1 MEKQDKLEYCIKCQN
16 KITENYCSICG
27 SPKELK
33 RIDKNYIFSEIGSVL
48 NFDKG
53 ILYTTKEL
61 LIRPGVTIR
70 KFILEDRNR
79 LVKPIIFIIVSSLIY
94 TFLREFLNF
103 EDDYLY
109 VDNSD
114 TSTSTN
120 IFKWIQNNYGYG
132 NLLMGI
138 FIALWTKILFKK
150 YEYNFYEI
158 LILLCFVMGIGML
171 FLAFFGIIEGLTK
184 LKVLQFGSMV
194 FVIYAT
200 WGIGQ
205 FFDRKKWINYL
216 KAILAYLLGFM
227 TFTVIIFLFGKLIDI
242 TT

>member
-27 SPKELK
+27 NPKELK

>member
-109 VDNSD
+109 VDKSD

-132 NLLMGI
+132 NLLIGI
-138 FIALWTKILFKK
+138 CIAFWTKILFKK